1 MANFIK
7 AGNIAVRKAVAARK
21 ALADSKA
28 DLSKIGK
35 EAITQDAY
43 NVKATAD
50 RNSKAAI
57 TKTNADTAKKG
68 ADMKRD
74 YEKDI
79 AGIEKGGKKAGM
91 LAAGVGMLGVG
102 AIQMNKPEEVNE
114 ELAMIDA
121 QRNKVGGQLSDNA
134 SATANLEA
142 KLKALQGTKAAP
154 ETAPVPQGDQSTVA
168 STLAGGQKVL
178 ADAIAGPESGQWGY
192 QAFNQGGADG
202 GTTVLG
208 KSGSYKEHFGKDL
221 TKMSVQQVMDLQY
234 DDKSMSDDQW
244 RSSGKIHAAGR
255 YQFIG
260 STLRDE
266 VSQMG
271 LDTSR
276 MFDAG
281 TQDEIF
287 LSHAKRAGNISPWI
301 GPSTKYSQAK
311 KDELNGLIQ
320 GL

>member
-21 ALADSKA
+21 ALADNKA
-28 DLSKIGK
+28 DLSELGK
-35 EAITQDAY
+35 EAIKQDAY
-43 NVKATAD
+43 NVGATVK
-50 RNSKAAI
+50 RNSEAAI
-57 TKTNADTAKKG
+57 TKTNADAAKKG

-74 YEKDI
+74 HKKEL
-79 AGIEKGGKKAGM
+79 AGIKSGARKAGM

-114 ELAMIDA
+114 ELAMIDS
-121 QRNKVGGQLSDNA
+121 QRTKLDGQIADNA

-142 KLKALQGTKAAP
+142 KLKELQGTKSGL

-168 STLAGGQKVL
+168 STLAGQSKKL

-221 TKMSVQQVMDLQY
+221 TKMTVQQVMDLQY

-266 VSQMG
+266 VSKMG
-271 LDTSR
+271 LDTNR
-276 MFDAG
+276 LFDPG

-287 LSHAKRAGNISPWI
+287 FSHAKRVGNISPWV
-301 GPSTKYSQAK
+301 GPSTKYSQAQ
-311 KDELNGLIQ
+311 KDELNGIIRSL
-320 GL
+320 

>member
-7 AGNIAVRKAVAARK
+7 AGNIAVNKAVATRK

-28 DLSKIGK
+28 DLSKISK
-35 EAITQDAY
+35 EAIKQDAY
-43 NVKATAD
+43 NVGATAD

-57 TKTNADTAKKG
+57 TKTNADSAKKESK
-68 ADMKRD
+68 MKRD
-74 YEKDI
+74 YKKEKASID
-79 AGIEKGGKKAGM
+79 KGTRKAGM

-114 ELAMIDA
+114 ELAMLDA
-121 QRNKVGGQLSDNA
+121 QRNKVGGQLSENA

-142 KLKALQGTKAAP
+142 QLKALQGTKAAP
-154 ETAPVPQGDQSTVA
+154 ETAPVPQGDQSTSV
-168 STLAGGQKVL
+168 STLTGNQKVV

-266 VSQMG
+266 VSKMG
-271 LDTSR
+271 LDTNR
-276 MFDAG
+276 LFDAG
-281 TQDEIF
+281 TQDEIAI
-287 LSHAKRAGNISPWI
+287 SHAKRVGNISPWI

>member
-1 MANFIK
+1 
-7 AGNIAVRKAVAARK
+7 
-21 ALADSKA
+21 LADSKA
-28 DLSKIGK
+28 DLSKISK
-35 EAITQDAY
+35 EAIKQDAY
-43 NVKATAD
+43 NVGATAD

-57 TKTNADTAKKG
+57 TKTNADSAKKESK
-68 ADMKRD
+68 MKRD
-74 YEKDI
+74 YKKEKASID
-79 AGIEKGGKKAGM
+79 KGARKAGM

-114 ELAMIDA
+114 ELAMLDS
-121 QRNKVGGQLSDNA
+121 QRTKVNNQISENA

-142 KLKALQGTKAAP
+142 QLKALQGTKTAP

-266 VSQMG
+266 VSKMG